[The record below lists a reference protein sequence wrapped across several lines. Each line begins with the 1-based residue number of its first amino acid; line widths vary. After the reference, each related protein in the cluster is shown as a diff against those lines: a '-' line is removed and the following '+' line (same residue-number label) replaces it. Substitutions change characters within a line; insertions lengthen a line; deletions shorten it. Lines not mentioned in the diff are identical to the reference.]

1 MNRDLMIEVTK
12 LVGNKK
18 VAKEAIKFFLEAAKK
33 DDKVRGWKVAIAV
46 VVAVLNFSAL
56 AVAASAPAVSDTA
69 WNKTLAAAKKEGR
82 VSILGPEGIRARDA
96 LTLPFQK
103 KYPEIE
109 VDLQGMDAAK
119 IGPKLLPELAAGR
132 NSTDLVIA
140 GTTTMLVSLLPA
152 NALVPVKPFLSGP
165 NTQDQSKWL
174 GGRLKFADNA
184 GTYNLVFS
192 QYVKPPF
199 VYNTKQLSGAD
210 FKSWRDLLDP
220 KWQGKIEMKDPR
232 MAGGGLANAT
242 MWYVTESLGKDFIRK
257 FLTQKDL
264 MIMRDDGQMLDFCA
278 QGKYQISVGV
288 GDVPANEY
296 INKGLPLKH
305 LSPESLKEGTYVTA
319 GNGSMAIPRNVPHPN
334 ALRVYVDFLL
344 SQEGQLA
351 WSKAAAFASL
361 RRDVPRDHVQ
371 NILVPKEGVSYL
383 ELSSEKYVLMKDE
396 IAAFIRTIL
405 PR

>member
-1 MNRDLMIEVTK
+1 MFHVTRN
-12 LVGNKK
+12 LVISIMLGLL
-18 VAKEAIKFFLEAAKK
+18 A
-33 DDKVRGWKVAIAV
+33 
-46 VVAVLNFSAL
+46 SSPAL
-56 AVAASAPAVSDTA
+56 AAQSSPSWQQIV
-69 WNKTLAAAKKEGR
+69 AAAKKEGT
-82 VSILGPEGIRARDA
+82 VSILGPEGVEARDA
-96 LTLPFQK
+96 LTRPFHN

-109 VDLQGMDAAK
+109 VEFQSME
-119 IGPKLLPELAAGR
+119 GPKIAPKLIAELAAGR
-132 NSTDLVIA
+132 NSTDMVIA

-152 NALVPVKPFLSGP
+152 NVLVPLKPFLSGP
-165 NTQDQSKWL
+165 NTQEPSKWL
-174 GGRLKFADNA
+174 GGKMKFSDNA
-184 GTYNLVFS
+184 GVYNLVFS

-199 VYNTKQLSGAD
+199 VYNTQQISGAD
-210 FKSWRDLLDP
+210 FKSWKDLLDP

-232 MAGGGLANAT
+232 MAGGGLANVT
-242 MWYVTESLGKDFIRK
+242 MWYVAESLGKDFIRK

-278 QGKYQISVGV
+278 QGKYPISVGV

-319 GNGSMAIPRNVPHPN
+319 GNGSLAIPRSVPHPN
-334 ALRVYVDFLL
+334 ALRVYLDFLL

-351 WSKAAAFASL
+351 WSKAVDFASL

-371 NILVPKEGVSYL
+371 DILVPKEGVQYL
-383 ELSSEKYVLMKDE
+383 ELSSEKYVLMREE
-396 IAAFIRTIL
+396 IADFIKSVL